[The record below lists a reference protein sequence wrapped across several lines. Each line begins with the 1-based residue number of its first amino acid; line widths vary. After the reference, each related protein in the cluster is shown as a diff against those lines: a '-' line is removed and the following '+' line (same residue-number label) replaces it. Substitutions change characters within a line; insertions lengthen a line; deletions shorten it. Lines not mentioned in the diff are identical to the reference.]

1 MALENGLAS
10 LEEKIDTLIGLFQQ
24 DIELRKASLEK
35 VSEAVAKSAGT
46 SAKKETTAAAA
57 EKKETAKAEASGDDK
72 MAEAKKLVAKY
83 VGGTDRDE
91 ERSARNKKVVG
102 LLSHEKIKKAD
113 APEKVKDLKD
123 VNPKALASVI
133 KNLEKYINDGDLTT
147 PPAAD
152 EDDDVVDVD

>member
-35 VSEAVAKSAGT
+35 VSEAVAKSGG
-46 SAKKETTAAAA
+46 AAAKNTTEA
-57 EKKETAKAEASGDDK
+57 AADKKETAKAETSGDDK

-102 LLSHEKIKKAD
+102 LLSHEKIKNPD

-152 EDDDVVDVD
+152 EDNDVVNVD

>member
-35 VSEAVAKSAGT
+35 VSEAVAKSGGAA
-46 SAKKETTAAAA
+46 AKKTTEAAAD
-57 EKKETAKAEASGDDK
+57 KKETAKAEASGDDK

-102 LLSHEKIKKAD
+102 LLSHEKIKKPD